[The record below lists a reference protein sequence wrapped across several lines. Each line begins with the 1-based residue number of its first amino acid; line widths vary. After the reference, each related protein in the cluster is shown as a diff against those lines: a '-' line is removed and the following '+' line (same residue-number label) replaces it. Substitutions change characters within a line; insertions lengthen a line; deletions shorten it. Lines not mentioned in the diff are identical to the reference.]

1 MENRDERL
9 WQMARKRAG
18 FKRHAFVYIVVNA
31 FLWILWLIT
40 SGRHEQAGDRNSIPW
55 PLWTTLGW
63 GIGLAFNYFD
73 AYHKA
78 GNSLEEKEYDRLKR
92 QQQQ

>member
-1 MENRDERL
+1 MENKDERL

-18 FKRHAFVYIVVNA
+18 FKRHAFVYLVVNV
-31 FLWILWLIT
+31 FLWVLWLIT
-40 SGRHEQAGDRNSIPW
+40 SGRHEQPENNSNIPW
-55 PLWTTLGW
+55 PLWTTFGW
-63 GIGLAFNYFD
+63 GIGLAFNYLA

-78 GNSLEEKEYDRLKR
+78 GESLEEKEYDKLKR